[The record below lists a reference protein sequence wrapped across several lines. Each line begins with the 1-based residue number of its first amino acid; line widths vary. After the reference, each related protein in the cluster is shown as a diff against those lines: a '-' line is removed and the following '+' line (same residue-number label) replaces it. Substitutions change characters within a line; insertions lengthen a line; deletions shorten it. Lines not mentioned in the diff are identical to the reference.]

1 VESKGF
7 KVMLENGIIKVMNGS
22 MIVMK
27 GIRNRNL
34 CYLKGSTVT
43 GVLTIVVNSNEDAT
57 KLWYI
62 RLGHAGEKFKQVLG
76 KQDLLNGAK
85 TCKLKFCEHRVLIK
99 KMKVKFDTTIH
110 CIRGIL
116 DYVRKDVW
124 GPSKN
129 ASLRRKYYFVSF
141 IDDYSRRK
149 WVYTMSQKSEV

>member
-1 VESKGF
+1 MESKGF

-76 KQDLLNGAK
+76 KQD
-85 TCKLKFCEHRVLIK
+85 
-99 KMKVKFDTTIH
+99 
-110 CIRGIL
+110 
-116 DYVRKDVW
+116 
-124 GPSKN
+124 
-129 ASLRRKYYFVSF
+129 
-141 IDDYSRRK
+141 
-149 WVYTMSQKSEV
+149 